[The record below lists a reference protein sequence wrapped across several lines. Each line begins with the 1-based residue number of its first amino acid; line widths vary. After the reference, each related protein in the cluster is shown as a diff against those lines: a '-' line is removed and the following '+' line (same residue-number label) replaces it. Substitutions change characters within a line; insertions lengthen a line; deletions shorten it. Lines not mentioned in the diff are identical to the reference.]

1 MRRAGVLA
9 AVFSLPGR
17 YGIGDFG
24 KCAYEFIDMLS
35 GEGLRI
41 WQVLPLNPIGYG
53 HSPYQPYS
61 SEAGDT
67 VYIDLDSL
75 YRDGLLRYL
84 PDPVLSDSIKVD
96 YEEARALKQ
105 PYFEEAYGNFSKT
118 ADYEEFVSQG
128 WVYPYAVFHALKAK
142 NNDLPWNEWPDQ
154 DREWITDR
162 DPDSPVLSGL
172 SDAIGLEMF
181 LQYEFYKQW
190 QQVRAYAH
198 ERGVLIMGDIPFY
211 VGQDSL
217 DVWAN
222 QEEFLLDSDGYPSFV
237 AGVPPD
243 YFAAEGQRW
252 GNPIYDW
259 EHMEENGF
267 LFWENRLLYTAKL
280 YDMIR
285 IDHFRAFDT
294 YWKVPRSCPTAMVGE
309 WIEAPGYALFD
320 KMLPLLSGTEIIA
333 EDLGDMREEVYT
345 LRDHYSFPGMNVL
358 QFTLLDPGFKIRSNM
373 FVYTGTHD
381 NDTTLG
387 WYRMQTPAEQRKV
400 QIVLLGLQKEE
411 EQRLEREQKWMQAVE
426 ELRHLREQ
434 LLKPEQAAD
443 TPAVS
448 DELFLRMQQLAEIT
462 NHAPEPALAANGR
475 IRLPGNVPPIPEE
488 KIPQAFILR
497 ALRSEME
504 TCIIPWQDI
513 LGLGSEARINV
524 PGIVNEENWRSRMTG
539 FAAFRAAVAEYGAA
553 AKESGR

>member
-9 AVFSLPGR
+9 AVFSLPGH

-35 GEGLRI
+35 EQGLRV

-67 VYIDLDSL
+67 VYVDLGQL
-75 YRDGLLRYL
+75 FEEGLLRFL
-84 PDPVLSDSIKVD
+84 PEAFQAESKKVN
-96 YEEARALKQ
+96 YEDVRAYKQ
-105 PYFEEAYGNFSKT
+105 PYFEEAYRNFRKD
-118 ADYEEFVSQG
+118 AEYEKFASQE
-128 WVYPYAVFHALKAK
+128 WVYLYAVFHALKLK
-142 NNDLPWNEWPDQ
+142 NNDLPWNEWPEQ
-154 DREWITDR
+154 DREWIAER
-162 DPDSPVLSGL
+162 DPESPVLSGL

-181 LQYEFYKQW
+181 LQYEFCRQW
-190 QQVRAYAH
+190 QKIRAYAREH
-198 ERGVLIMGDIPFY
+198 GVLIMGDIPFY

-222 QEEFLLDSDGYPSFV
+222 QEEFLLDPDGYPGFV

-259 EHMEENGF
+259 KHMEENGF
-267 LFWENRLLYTAKL
+267 AFWENRLLHTAKL

-333 EDLGDMREEVYT
+333 EDLGEMRQEVYD
-345 LRDHYSFPGMNVL
+345 LRDHYNFPGMNVL
-358 QFTLLDPGFKIRSNM
+358 QFTLLDPHFKIRENM

-381 NDTTLG
+381 NDTVLG
-387 WYRMQTPAEQRKV
+387 WYRTQPPVEQRKI
-400 QIVLLGLQKEE
+400 QIVLQGLEKEE
-411 EQRLEREQKWMQAVE
+411 EVRLEREKKWLEAVE
-426 ELRHLREQ
+426 ELRDLREQ
-434 LLKPEQAAD
+434 LLPGKQPPD
-443 TPAVS
+443 TALS
-448 DELFLRMQQLAEIT
+448 DEFLRRMQTLSAAA
-462 NHAPEPALAANGR
+462 NKAPEPALAANGS
-475 IRLPGNVPPIPEE
+475 IRLPGGKALIPEE
-488 KIPQAFILR
+488 EIAWAFVMR
-497 ALRSEME
+497 ALQSEME
-504 TCIIPWQDI
+504 TCIIPWQDL
-513 LGLGSEARINV
+513 LGLGSDARINT
-524 PGIVNEENWRSRMTG
+524 PGIVNLENWRSRMRN
-539 FAAFRAAVAEYGAA
+539 FDALKPILKKYGAA
-553 AKESGR
+553 AKQAER

>member
-1 MRRAGVLA
+1 MRRAGVLC

-17 YGIGDFG
+17 FGIGDFG
-24 KCAYEFIDMLS
+24 KCAYEFIDLLA
-35 GEGLRI
+35 ENRLKI

-67 VYIDLDSL
+67 VYIDLEAL
-75 YRDGLLRYL
+75 YQEGLISAL
-84 PDPVLSDSIKVD
+84 PDPVVSDEIKVD
-96 YEEARALKQ
+96 YEAARALKA
-105 PYFEEAYGNFSKT
+105 PYFAEAYRNFKKD
-118 ADYEEFVSQG
+118 ADYEAFASQE
-128 WVYPYAVFHALKAK
+128 WVYLYAVFHALKSK
-142 NNDLPWNEWPDQ
+142 NHDLPWNEWPDQ
-154 DREWITDR
+154 DREWIR
-162 DPDSPVLSGL
+162 KKDPKSPVLAGL
-172 SDAIGLEMF
+172 TDAIGLEMF
-181 LQYEFYKQW
+181 LQYEFYRQW
-190 QQVRAYAH
+190 MKVRSYAH
-198 ERGVLIMGDIPFY
+198 EHGVRIMGDIPFY

-222 QEEFLLDSDGYPSFV
+222 QEEFLLDPDGYPGFV

-259 EHMEENGF
+259 KHMEENGF
-267 LFWENRLLYTAKL
+267 AFWENRLLYTAKL

-320 KMLPLLSGTEIIA
+320 RMLPLLSGTEIIA
-333 EDLGDMREEVYT
+333 EDLGDMRQEVYT
-345 LRDHYSFPGMNVL
+345 LRDHYNFPGMNVL
-358 QFTLLDPGFKIRSNM
+358 QFTLTDPNFKIRENM

-400 QIVLLGLQKEE
+400 QLVLRGLQKEE
-411 EQRLEREQKWMQAVE
+411 EIRLDREQKWLQAVE
-426 ELRHLREQ
+426 DLRNLREQ
-434 LLKPEQAAD
+434 LMQGQE
-443 TPAVS
+443 TAVS
-448 DELFLRMQQLAEIT
+448 TELLQRMQQLADLT
-462 NHAPEPALAANGR
+462 NHAPEPALAADGR

-488 KIPQAFILR
+488 KIPEAFILR
-497 ALRSEME
+497 ALASEME
-504 TCIIPWQDI
+504 TCIIPWQDLLS
-513 LGLGSEARINV
+513 LGTEARINV

-539 FAAFRAAVAEYGAA
+539 FAPLSSALAEYGEA
-553 AKESGR
+553 AKQAGR